1 MWCEAHCAISYRADK
16 WMSMIKGSDPIT
28 QLLLACNIYVMGSD
42 PITQLLLACNMYVKG
57 SDPCLQTPVF
67 SETGSFCII
76 ISVEIEALP

>member
-28 QLLLACNIYVMGSD
+28 QLLLTCNIYVMGSDPITD

-57 SDPCLQTPVF
+57 SDPCLLRNRF
-67 SETGSFCII
+67 I
-76 ISVEIEALP
+76 LYNN

>member
-1 MWCEAHCAISYRADK
+1 
-16 WMSMIKGSDPIT
+16 MIKGSDPIT

-57 SDPCLQTPVF
+57 SDPCLLF